1 MQSIGVVGAVLQH
14 KKLANDSVCSLFSR
28 AKKRFRCT
36 FMKGAEMHLHSFY
49 TVAIMHV

>member
-14 KKLANDSVCSLFSR
+14 KKLASDSVGSLFRR
-28 AKKRFRCT
+28 AKMRFRCT
-36 FMKGAEMHLHSFY
+36 FVKEAEMHLHSLH